1 MMKKILKGVK
11 ESLKELSIIGR
22 LFKNIFYILVG
33 FVYEIDYILDKVYD
47 FVAKQFKKLRKR
59 IQKILFYLIIG
70 TSILGVISLYRGERI
85 IIKTIERVQAKEV
98 VEAEKTT
105 NNEVVVEQEKEVCVL
120 DEVSCKIK
128 EVANNYGID
137 YKMAIAIAKWETG
150 YYTSHAFKNL
160 NNVGGMMYWN
170 GKGSQLQS
178 FESLDKG
185 IEAYVSNLKYNYFD
199 LGLNTI
205 ESIQKKYAPVGA
217 ANDPNNLN
225 SNWVRGVS
233 KIYNE
238 IEG

>member
-1 MMKKILKGVK
+1 MMKKMLKGVK
-11 ESLKELSIIGR
+11 ESLKELSIIGK

-47 FVAKQFKKLRKR
+47 FIAKQFKKLRKR

-98 VEAEKTT
+98 VESEKMA
-105 NNEVVVEQEKEVCVL
+105 NNEVVVEPVEEVCAF

-160 NNVGGMMYWN
+160 NNVGGMMFWN
-170 GKGSQLQS
+170 GKGSQLQT

-185 IEAYVSNLKYNYFD
+185 IEAYISNLKYNYYD

>member
-1 MMKKILKGVK
+1 MMKKMLKGVK
-11 ESLKELSIIGR
+11 ESLKELSVVGK
-22 LFKNIFYILVG
+22 LFKSIGYILVG
-33 FVYEIDYILDKVYD
+33 FVYEVDYILDKIYD
-47 FVAKQFKKLRKR
+47 FIAKQFKKLRKR

-70 TSILGVISLYRGERI
+70 TSILGITSLYKNERVV
-85 IIKTIERVQAKEV
+85 IKVVERVQAKEV
-98 VEAEKTT
+98 VETEKATK
-105 NNEVVVEQEKEVCVL
+105 NEVVVEQEKEVCVL

-170 GKGSQLQS
+170 GKGSQLQT

-185 IEAYVSNLKYNYFD
+185 IEAYVSNLKYNYYD

>member
-1 MMKKILKGVK
+1 MVKRMLKGVK
-11 ESLKELSIIGR
+11 ESLKELSIVGK

-47 FVAKQFKKLRKR
+47 FIAKQFKKLRKR

-85 IIKTIERVQAKEV
+85 IIKVVERVQAKEV
-98 VEAEKTT
+98 VESEKIAK
-105 NNEVVVEQEKEVCVL
+105 NEVVVEEVKEVCTF

-128 EVANNYGID
+128 EVATNYGID

-160 NNVGGMMYWN
+160 NNVGGMMFWN
-170 GKGSQLQS
+170 GKGSQLQT
-178 FESLDKG
+178 FENLDKG
-185 IEAYVSNLKYNYFD
+185 IEAYVSNLKHNYYD

-205 ESIQKKYAPVGA
+205 ESIQKKYAPLGA
-217 ANDPNNLN
+217 DNDPNNLN
-225 SNWVRGVS
+225 ANWVGGVS

>member
-160 NNVGGMMYWN
+160 NNVGGMMFWN
-170 GKGSQLQS
+170 GKGSQLQT
-178 FESLDKG
+178 FESLDSG

-225 SNWVRGVS
+225 SNWLNGVR

>member
-1 MMKKILKGVK
+1 MVKRMLKGVK
-11 ESLKELSIIGR
+11 ESLKELSIVGK

-33 FVYEIDYILDKVYD
+33 FVYEIDYILDKLYD
-47 FVAKQFKKLRKR
+47 LIIKGFKKLRKR

-85 IIKTIERVQAKEV
+85 IIKVVERVQAKEV
-98 VEAEKTT
+98 LESEKTAK
-105 NNEVVVEQEKEVCVL
+105 NEVVVEEVKEVCTF

-128 EVANNYGID
+128 EVATNYGID

-160 NNVGGMMYWN
+160 NNVGGMMFWN
-170 GKGSQLQS
+170 GKGSQLQT
-178 FESLDKG
+178 FENLDKG
-185 IEAYVSNLKYNYFD
+185 IEAYVSNLKHNYYD

-205 ESIQKKYAPVGA
+205 ESIQKKYAPLGA
-217 ANDPNNLN
+217 DNDPNNLN
-225 SNWVRGVS
+225 ANWVGGVS